1 MGMAA
6 VSKYLG
12 SGQTRT
18 RVPVFLR
25 PTGSSSCR
33 GVSTSPPAKINSCVA
48 PSRQTRTSSLLDKAL
63 VTDTPTPCRPP
74 EKARSEEHTYELQS
88 LMRNSYAV
96 FCLKKKNKK
105 KKITHT

>member
-74 EKARSEEHTYELQS
+74 EKRSEEHTSELQS
-88 LMRNSYAV
+88 LMRISYAV
-96 FCLKKKNKK
+96 LCLTQKKTS
-105 KKITHT
+105 IYHILPE